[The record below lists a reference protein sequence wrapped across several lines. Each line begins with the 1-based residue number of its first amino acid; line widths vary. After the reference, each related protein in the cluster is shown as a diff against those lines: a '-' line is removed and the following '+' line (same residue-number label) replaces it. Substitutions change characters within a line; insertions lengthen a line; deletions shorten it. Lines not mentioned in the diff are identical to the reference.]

1 MIISFLLRP
10 IKSTCTLNLKMMF
23 ISKKIFLYINYDATI
38 NLKKLSNNGPHLIRM
53 DVDKELCLTI

>member
-1 MIISFLLRP
+1 MINSFLLRP
-10 IKSTCTLNLKMMF
+10 IKSTLNLKMMF